1 MGATMASR
9 FVCDLCGAFSR
20 NPALAGRLHVG
31 CPNGAG
37 VWLVDGSPA
46 RAQCNDCG
54 ELDQDSSFCGQ
65 LHRHTDAGTTCAGT
79 WIAFQRLAPV
89 PLSPAQGGAVKSVPT
104 LHRRSFHRSSDAQS
118 ATSRTRTISDRTS
131 HTCAGSAS
139 STGRSGAHSRDALE
153 LAPRRQENT
162 LEYDHSQHHRNAR

>member
-1 MGATMASR
+1 MASR

-104 LHRRSFHRSSDAQS
+104 LPSEELPPFVRCAKCNEPHEDNIRSHKPYLCWKCFEHWEVRSAFKRRFGVSAAQ
-118 ATSRTRTISDRTS
+118 
-131 HTCAGSAS
+131 
-139 STGRSGAHSRDALE
+139 
-153 LAPRRQENT
+153 
-162 LEYDHSQHHRNAR
+162 ARKDLGI